1 MAYVSRSEELPSVR
15 VATDLR
21 KRALSGEWPSGQALP
36 PVATLA
42 EHYQV
47 SRATVARAMRML
59 ESEKLVRI
67 VPRWGTFR
75 T

>member
-1 MAYVSRSEELPSVR
+1 MVYVSRSEELPSVR
-15 VATDLR
+15 VAADLR
-21 KRALSGEWPSGQALP
+21 RRALSGEWPAGQALP
-36 PVATLA
+36 SVAALA

-47 SRATVARAMRML
+47 ARATVARALRVL

-75 T
+75 A